1 MTDGNHS
8 AAWYSKYV
16 MYTERF
22 ELIRPMG
29 GNLDESWNLQESGK
43 MLLVECGILGFGI
56 RNTAMGIAESYQ
68 RLKSRL

>member
-43 MLLVECGILGFGI
+43 IILVECGILGFGI
-56 RNTAMGIAESYQ
+56 RNTAMGIAES
-68 RLKSRL
+68 

>member
-16 MYTERF
+16 MNTERF

-29 GNLDESWNLQESGK
+29 GNLDESWNLQESGEIY
-43 MLLVECGILGFGI
+43 LWNAEYWALESGIQLW
-56 RNTAMGIAESYQ
+56 E
-68 RLKSRL
+68 

>member
-8 AAWYSKYV
+8 TAWYSKYV
-16 MYTERF
+16 MNTERF

-43 MLLVECGILGFGI
+43 IYLWNAEYWALESGIQLW
-56 RNTAMGIAESYQ
+56 E
-68 RLKSRL
+68 